1 MYLWLEL
8 SFFGG
13 LKFRGFSIPISVDVH
28 SKVGRAL
35 NFLFSS
41 VAWLFLFAS
50 FLDVSLNSLSSFYI
64 LSFWLLHHER
74 GVSSLP
80 SCTHQSLIF
89 VMTEFHPRTLLWKWA
104 LPTESACFVMG
115 NIQYLAFSISYM
127 VWLFENKN
135 VKYSTS
141 RKESQIWVDQKT
153 ANNSSGTLPSLS
165 VQKVLNFSCS
175 VSRTTS
181 YVSCLTSGLA

>member
-1 MYLWLEL
+1 MVKCDEFLVLQVSSNYFECCFVTVFCNSWGSLWPRFLWIVCNINKGWFLSEKEKIKRKERMYLWLEL

-13 LKFRGFSIPISVDVH
+13 LKLRLFSIPISVDVH

-89 VMTEFHPRTLLWKWA
+89 VMTEFHPRTL
-104 LPTESACFVMG
+104 V
-115 NIQYLAFSISYM
+115 
-127 VWLFENKN
+127 
-135 VKYSTS
+135 
-141 RKESQIWVDQKT
+141 
-153 ANNSSGTLPSLS
+153 
-165 VQKVLNFSCS
+165 
-175 VSRTTS
+175 
-181 YVSCLTSGLA
+181 